1 MPLSSDRSLISV
13 RRKPEDDAWYH
24 EWGENLE
31 ASQENVVYIGE
42 ALMIVLH
49 NGNTNKTKKQTLEFM
64 KRDSEEFQ
72 DNDTIRPKANVLYQ
86 GLGETHSEP
95 LFKYE
100 VSLESY
106 GGMRTVLEHGR
117 QYNQS
122 MDMSLSDEVR
132 EFEGW

>member
-13 RRKPEDDAWYH
+13 RRKSEDDAWYH

-31 ASQENVVYIGE
+31 AGRENVTYIGE
-42 ALMIVLH
+42 PLMIVWH
-49 NGNTNKTKKQTLEFM
+49 NENTNETKKQALEFM

-72 DNDTIRPKANVLYQ
+72 DNDTIRLKANVLYH
-86 GLGETHSEP
+86 GLGETYSEP
-95 LFKYE
+95 LFNYE